1 MCGLHI
7 GPLGDFDPQKI
18 CRLYHFAKK
27 LVRGLPDDF
36 TARFL
41 LVLDAVVKFNV
52 SYLSVLWHWRT
63 A

>member
-1 MCGLHI
+1 MCGLHTR
-7 GPLGDFDPQKI
+7 PLGDFDPQTI

-41 LVLDAVVKFNV
+41 LVVNAVVKFNV
-52 SYLSVLWHWRT
+52 SCLSVLRHWRT

>member
-1 MCGLHI
+1 VCGLHI

-36 TARFL
+36 FL

-52 SYLSVLWHWRT
+52 SCLSVLRHWRT